1 MKDNEILDLYWNR
14 DESAISLTADT
25 YGKYCYSVAYNILH
39 NNEDAE
45 ECLNDTWVNAWNSI
59 PPHRPNRLSTFLGKI
74 TRNIA
79 INRYK
84 QMNTQKR
91 GEGQVDI
98 ALNEL
103 EGCLS
108 SQMDVEQMADEMV
121 LTEAIDR
128 FLRMQPRTER
138 NIFVGRYWHL
148 YSITELA
155 KAYNM
160 SESKIASMLFRMR
173 NKLKIHLEKE
183 GVYI

>member
-1 MKDNEILDLYWNR
+1 
-14 DESAISLTADT
+14 
-25 YGKYCYSVAYNILH
+25 
-39 NNEDAE
+39 
-45 ECLNDTWVNAWNSI
+45 
-59 PPHRPNRLSTFLGKI
+59 
-74 TRNIA
+74 
-79 INRYK
+79 
-84 QMNTQKR
+84 MNTQKR
-91 GEGQVDI
+91 GECQVDI

-108 SQMDVEQMADEMV
+108 SRMDVEQMADEMV

-138 NIFVGRYWHL
+138 NIFIGRYWHL

>member
-14 DESAISLTADT
+14 DENAIKLTAVT

-45 ECLNDTWVNAWNSI
+45 ECVSDTWVNAWNSI
-59 PPHRPNRLSTFLGKI
+59 PPRRPNRLSTFLGKL

-84 QMNTQKR
+84 QKR
-91 GEGQVDI
+91 GDGQVDI
-98 ALNEL
+98 ALTEL
-103 EGCLS
+103 EGCVS
-108 SQMDVEQMADEMV
+108 SHVDVEQVTDEMV

-128 FLRMQPRTER
+128 FLRAQPRIDR
-138 NIFVGRYWHL
+138 NIFIGRYWHL

-160 SESKIASMLFRMR
+160 SESKVTSMLFRMR

-183 GVYI
+183 GVYV

>member
-1 MKDNEILDLYWNR
+1 MKDNEILNLYWNR
-14 DESAISLTADT
+14 DENAIKLTAET

-45 ECLNDTWVNAWNSI
+45 ECVSATWVTAWNSI
-59 PPHRPNRLSTFLGKI
+59 PPHRPNRLSTFLGKL

-84 QMNTQKR
+84 QMHTQKR

-98 ALNEL
+98 ALTEL
-103 EGCLS
+103 EGCVS
-108 SQMDVEQMADEMV
+108 SHMDVEQVTDEMV
-121 LTEAIDR
+121 LTEALER
-128 FLRMQPRTER
+128 FLRAQPRIDR
-138 NIFVGRYWHL
+138 NIFIGRYWHL

-160 SESKIASMLFRMR
+160 SESKVTSMLFRMR

-183 GVYI
+183 GVYV

>member
-14 DESAISLTADT
+14 DESAIKLTADT

-138 NIFVGRYWHL
+138 NIFIGRYWHL

-155 KAYNM
+155 KVYNM
-160 SESKIASMLFRMR
+160 SESKITSMLFRMR